1 MEIVPTPTKLLPL
14 QESSNAQQETVLAW
28 KRIHHCTRRSDKR
41 IGRMAFGHGV
51 PHMTR
56 VTRMGTV
63 WCAGLLIV
71 ISGCASGSG
80 GASGGGTLLDQSR
93 QRAKSQ
99 RDDPNFITRE
109 EIVKSQAR
117 NGWEAL
123 RRNARHLVLT
133 EARGALEGQ
142 VGVQHRGPD
151 SLFADDR
158 LVLII
163 DGVLTTRMSRLREMP
178 ASMIESIEILVARKA
193 ILLYGIDAGGGA
205 IVVKTLSGRR

>member
-1 MEIVPTPTKLLPL
+1 
-14 QESSNAQQETVLAW
+14 
-28 KRIHHCTRRSDKR
+28 
-41 IGRMAFGHGV
+41 MAFGHGAL
-51 PHMTR
+51 HMTH

-80 GASGGGTLLDQSR
+80 GASR